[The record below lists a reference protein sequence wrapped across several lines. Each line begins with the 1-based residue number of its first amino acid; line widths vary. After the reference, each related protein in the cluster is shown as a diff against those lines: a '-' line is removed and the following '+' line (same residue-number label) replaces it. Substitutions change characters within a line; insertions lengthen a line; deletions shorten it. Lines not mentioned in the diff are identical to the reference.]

1 MLDSFIHF
9 LYELVLY
16 IDLFFCKVL
25 SILYS
30 LFDVFAGVKNV
41 SFDGVEKPLIE
52 VFFDDTPAKRIFMYM
67 AIFGIAMSFAFTVYA
82 VIKKIFDIDDK
93 IKNSLGGILGNL
105 FKSVLFILL
114 MNFVIYMVLR
124 SSNVLMERIIFAF
137 NNESS
142 EYSDSRPMTFDN
154 AQYATMARVINTIGN
169 YSVNS
174 SYNSRYNINT
184 CYNEIRRDMLEL
196 YNQGVF
202 KHSYDK
208 APSSWQYYLAKI
220 ANAHNLAKEQNIDE
234 YDETLTA
241 AMISCM
247 EQIWYNSKFVPID
260 KYVTDV
266 EKIKSDNTP
275 FDALIFLAGT
285 SSAAKNEQ
293 FNKNPDIFDSLRYE
307 YIRPE
312 GKSIYNVKQVEEDFD
327 ISFGSFDHLAI
338 IILGV
343 VLAKV
348 FLALCINCAARI
360 FNLMLLYLIAPM
372 FIAITPLDD
381 GEKTKQW
388 ATAFIV
394 QAFSVFGAV
403 FGIRILMI
411 FVATIFNANLVLFES
426 ATMNFFA
433 KLLMV
438 FAVSIAIEQASKIVT
453 GILANNAGFQSI
465 QASDVGSAGA
475 SQALGTAKMLGGKA
489 FGLAKGTL
497 GAAGAILNHTPLG
510 TAKNLIASKFSNGI
524 GGYLTGTGVGS
535 KAGFDRQ
542 AEKQRDKAE
551 RQKEKEEEE
560 KKAKA
565 EAEKKAKEG
574 GGKTDAGKAD
584 GATGGTPTNNSNL
597 AEGGAPDAA
606 KGPSGNSTPTNN
618 NNLAEGGGDSSGGS
632 PDATN
637 GQSDNTSVNQ
647 TNNSNLGE
655 AGSPD
660 AASGNPDAS
669 GSGSGSGLS
678 MSRADGFG
686 LNTQQ
691 NNNGTVDAASTPG
704 GIPVPPPMPQNNN
717 NNLGGNGATQQKQ
730 RASLPNRVNKQNNS
744 PARRNT
750 VSYRKKQ

>member
-1 MLDSFIHF
+1 MFDSFINF
-9 LYELVLY
+9 FYELVLY
-16 IDLFFCKVL
+16 VDLFFCKVL

-30 LFDVFAGVKNV
+30 FFDIFAGVKNV
-41 SFDGVEKPLIE
+41 SFDGIEKPLIN
-52 VFFDDTPAKRIFMYM
+52 VFFDDTPAKRIYAYM
-67 AIFGIAMSFAFTVYA
+67 AGIGIAICFAFTIYA

-105 FKSVLFILL
+105 FKSILFILL
-114 MNFVIYMVLR
+114 MNFVILITLR
-124 SSNVLMERIIFAF
+124 STNELMERVIDVF

-142 EYSDSRPMTFDN
+142 EYANQKPITFDN
-154 AQYATMARVINTIGN
+154 GQYATMARVINTIGN

-202 KHSYDK
+202 RHSYDSTK
-208 APSSWQYYLAKI
+208 EAASSWQYYLAKI
-220 ANAHNLAKEQNIDE
+220 ANAHNLAQEQNIDE

-241 AMISCM
+241 AITSCM
-247 EQIWYNSKFVPID
+247 EQIWFNNSFAPIEE
-260 KYVTDV
+260 YSSNV
-266 EKIKSDNTP
+266 EKIKSDETP

-285 SSAAKNEQ
+285 SHAAKNEQ
-293 FNKNPDIFDSLRYE
+293 YNKNPDIFDSLRYD
-307 YIRPE
+307 YIKAN
-312 GKSIYNVKQVEEDFD
+312 GKSIYDIRQVKVDFD

-338 IILGV
+338 IIMGV
-343 VLAKV
+343 VLGKV

-372 FIAITPLDD
+372 FIAVTPLDD

-411 FVATIFNANLVLFES
+411 FVTMIFNSNLILFS
-426 ATMNFFA
+426 DATMNFMA

-438 FAVSIAIEQASKIVT
+438 FAISIAIEQASKIVT

-475 SQALGTAKMLGGKA
+475 NQALGTAKMLGGKA

-497 GAAGAILNHTPLG
+497 GAAGTILNHTPLG
-510 TAKNLIASKFSNGI
+510 TAKNLIASKFSNGL

-560 KKAKA
+560 KKAKE
-565 EAEKKAKEG
+565 EAAKKAQEG
-574 GGKTDAGKAD
+574 GASA
-584 GATGGTPTNNSNL
+584 AGGTPTNNSNL
-597 AEGGAPDAA
+597 ADGGGGNATNNPPDAGGTPTNNSNLNEGGGGDASGGSPDA
-606 KGPSGNSTPTNN
+606 GEMPTNN
-618 NNLAEGGGDSSGGS
+618 NNLNENGGGDASGGPS
-632 PDATN
+632 DASGGGSGFSMSHTDGFGLN
-637 GQSDNTSVNQ
+637 NKPGYN
-647 TNNSNLGE
+647 NNSLSSSRANE
-655 AGSPD
+655 FSMNATSP
-660 AASGNPDAS
+660 SNS
-669 GSGSGSGLS
+669 GSGSG
-678 MSRADGFG
+678 
-686 LNTQQ
+686 Q
-691 NNNGTVDAASTPG
+691 NNKNIGGGGSAAQPKRRATLPNKIS
-704 GIPVPPPMPQNNN
+704 NNN
-717 NNLGGNGATQQKQ
+717 KT
-730 RASLPNRVNKQNNS
+730 SS
-744 PARRNT
+744 TARRNT
-750 VSYRKKQ
+750 VSYRKK